1 MWINL
6 TRMVILLSLSFIAG
20 GIVVFMAHVLHSPQ
34 PKPIIK
40 GGYFLIKKNEE
51 AIDGQIR
58 VTKDLWDICTF
69 DQVTFKIKNVP
80 GEPGD
85 WEE

>member
-1 MWINL
+1 MYINL

-20 GIVVFMAHVLHSPQ
+20 GIVTFLANLLHTPQ

-40 GGYFLIKKNEE
+40 GGYLLVRKNEE

-58 VTKDLWDICTF
+58 FTKDLWDICTF
-69 DQVTFKIKNVP
+69 DQVTFKVKNVP